1 MKSFIMSVYE
11 YTILALQL
19 LSVLTFGIFIIYVT
33 CYH

>member
-11 YTILALQL
+11 YTILTIQL
-19 LSVLTFGIFIIYVT
+19 LSVLTVGIFIIYVT